1 MYIFFLTV
9 CDALG
14 GIGLVLVGGAGNAA
28 WAISLIVSSGDVVA
42 DELGDAVRC
51 DRLESVR

>member
-28 WAISLIVSSGDVVA
+28 WAISLIVSSGDVV